1 MLDNNS
7 NKINLINEST
17 LSNQIADLPEIIQRT
32 GFLGYRYFSIIY
44 ILKIISNIYFL
55 VNEVLFDRI

>member
-17 LSNQIADLPEIIQRT
+17 LSNQIADLPETIQRT
-32 GFLGYRYFSIIY
+32 GFSGYRYFSIIY
-44 ILKIISNIYFL
+44 ILKIISNKYFL
-55 VNEVLFDRI
+55 INEVLFDRI